1 VKIRSSLALAVP
13 FAAFLVAGCPADDDL
28 TLGEAQD
35 AVVEASVASQGA
47 NIAEGSIELTTNFT
61 LGAAAEEA
69 AEEVREFVT
78 SQLPCAEVVREG
90 ATVTIT
96 YGATEESCLFNGQD
110 ITGSHTVT
118 ISKNE
123 ENEVLVEH
131 TWNQLSNGRVEV
143 SGSADVTWD
152 SEAKTRHV
160 VHELEW
166 TRLSDGRTGTG
177 SGDRLQSALDGA
189 WKNGVIVDGERAWD
203 GDRGHWGLEID
214 DVEWRWVDP
223 VPQSGSYQLTTPANK
238 QLTLTFERSD
248 ENTIHVVVEGAR
260 RDFEFDVSSLG
271 EVN

>member
-1 VKIRSSLALAVP
+1 MKIRASVALIVP
-13 FAAFLVAGCPADDDL
+13 FAAFLVAGCPADEEL
-28 TLGEAQD
+28 TVGEAQQ
-35 AVVEASVASQGA
+35 AVVEASVASQA
-47 NIAEGSIELTTNFT
+47 SNVAEGSIELTTSFT
-61 LGAAAEEA
+61 LGAAAEDA
-69 AEEVREFVT
+69 AEEIREFVV

-96 YGATEESCLFNGQD
+96 YGASGDSCLFNGQN

-118 ISKNE
+118 VSRTD
-123 ENEVLVEH
+123 ENDVLVEH

-152 SEAKTRHV
+152 SDAKTRHV

-189 WKNGVIVDGERAWD
+189 WKNGVIVDGDRAWD
-203 GDRGHWGLEID
+203 GEQGHWALAIN

-223 VPQSGSYQLTTPANK
+223 VPQSGSYELTTPANK
-238 QLTLTFERSD
+238 QLTLTFERGD
-248 ENTIHVVVEGAR
+248 EDTIHVVVQGAR
-260 RDFEFDVSSLG
+260 RDFEFDVTSLG

>member
-1 VKIRSSLALAVP
+1 VKTRALLVLAVP

-28 TLGEAQD
+28 TVGEAQE

-47 NIAEGSIELTTNFT
+47 NIAEGSIELTTSFT
-61 LGAAAEEA
+61 LGAAAEDA
-69 AEEVREFVT
+69 AEEIREFVT
-78 SQLPCAEVVREG
+78 SQLPCAEVLREG

-96 YGATEESCLFNGQD
+96 YGANDDSCLLNGQT

-118 ISKNE
+118 VSKNG

-131 TWNQLSNGRVEV
+131 SWSKLSNGRVEV
-143 SGSADVTWD
+143 SGSAEVTWD
-152 SEAKTRHV
+152 AEAKTRHV

-177 SGDRLQSALDGA
+177 SGDRTQSALDGA
-189 WKNGVIVDGERAWD
+189 WANGVIVDGERAWD

-238 QLTLTFERSD
+238 QLTLTFARSD
-248 ENTIHVVVEGAR
+248 EDTIHVVVEGAR
-260 RDFEFDVSSLG
+260 RDFEFDVTSLG